1 MHGLRQ
7 VVTATMPKSSADT
20 LAANVRSGKLKTL
33 GGKIIEAVE
42 FSEFSTGAISH
53 HHARHHCHGLAGRRA
68 RTIGDGVGCRQITE
82 L

>member
-42 FSEFSTGAISH
+42 FSTGAISH
-53 HHARHHCHGLAGRRA
+53 HYARHHCHGLARA
-68 RTIGDGVGCRQITE
+68 
-82 L
+82 